1 MKQLYHSYLAT
12 VYAFTYH
19 TNQRRLLG
27 FALSTWVR
35 ALVLAPLL
43 VAWTQAWP
51 TFLLAVTSALFV
63 WVMVAYWRAR
73 RAGYAK
79 FVPDLNAMP
88 GKEAVQPLPD
98 NQRVRLQATGI
109 FTVNRREGY
118 LLLRPAE
125 YWRVP
130 RGEHVVMART
140 EQDRFLYQFFSSDN
154 LQQVQSGRL
163 LFGKGL
169 PNSLAVTFLQPK
181 QSADAVQFDFSNAAE
196 EPASS
201 KQKRTIYLTFEDA
214 ATHQLIWHQVQGD
227 IPPSVSGV

>member
-1 MKQLYHSYLAT
+1 MTQLYHSYLAT
-12 VYAFTYH
+12 VYAFAYRTS
-19 TNQRRLLG
+19 QRRLLG
-27 FALSTWVR
+27 FALSTWAR
-35 ALVLAPLL
+35 ALALALL
-43 VAWTQAWP
+43 LTAWTQSWH
-51 TFLLAVTSALFV
+51 TLWLVVTIALFV
-63 WVMVAYWRAR
+63 WVMAVYWRAR

-79 FVPDLNAMP
+79 FVPDLNALLGREDTP
-88 GKEAVQPLPD
+88 PLPD
-98 NQRVRLQATGI
+98 NQRVELRATGI

-163 LFGKGL
+163 LYGRGL

-181 QSADAVQFDFSNAAE
+181 QSVDVVQFDFSAAAE

-201 KQKRTIYLTFEDA
+201 KQKRTIYFTFEDA
-214 ATHQLIWHQVQGD
+214 ATHQLVWRQIQND
-227 IPPSVSGV
+227 IPSTGSGD

>member
-1 MKQLYHSYLAT
+1 MKPLYHSYLAT
-12 VYAFTYH
+12 VYAFAYN

-35 ALVLAPLL
+35 ALVLALL
-43 VAWTQAWP
+43 LAAWRQAWP
-51 TFLLAVTSALFV
+51 TLLLGATAALFA
-63 WVMVAYWRAR
+63 WVMVVYWRAR
-73 RAGYAK
+73 RAGYAR
-79 FVPDLNAMP
+79 FVPDATVAP
-88 GKEAVQPLPD
+88 GKGDAPPLPD
-98 NQRVRLQATGI
+98 NQRVALRATGI

-154 LQQVQSGRL
+154 LQQVQSGKL
-163 LFGKGL
+163 LFGRGL
-169 PNSLAVTFLQPK
+169 PHSMAVTFLQPK
-181 QSADAVQFDFSNAAE
+181 QSDDVVQFNFSPAAE

-201 KQKRTIYLTFEDA
+201 KQKRTIYFTFKDA
-214 ATHQLIWHQVQGD
+214 ETHQLVWRLIQNDMSVQG
-227 IPPSVSGV
+227 